1 MTKDEY
7 DDHISTRKTVE
18 KLINSKLH
26 AESVSRS
33 FELAGEN
40 GCRYRLFLRRNQVLF
55 ESFSVGIDWISPE
68 ANIPLCRYNG
78 KHGPTAR
85 DEHPSRFHRHQ
96 PSWKGGERAGKALSN
111 AILDD
116 RFATIEEALTTACEE
131 CRINGMEEH
140 FPHLGQ
146 GELHFE

>member
-7 DDHISTRKTVE
+7 NDHISTRKTVE

-33 FELAGEN
+33 FELSGEN
-40 GCRYRLFLRRNQVLF
+40 GCRYRLFLRQNHVLF
-55 ESFSVGIDWISPE
+55 ESFSVGI
-68 ANIPLCRYNG
+68 
-78 KHGPTAR
+78 
-85 DEHPSRFHRHQ
+85 
-96 PSWKGGERAGKALSN
+96 
-111 AILDD
+111 
-116 RFATIEEALTTACEE
+116 
-131 CRINGMEEH
+131 NGMEKH